1 MTEREIGGQMGICL
15 RPVGQSRG
23 GREEE
28 SDGGPGGDLAWPPV
42 VAGTN
47 GLLCLSFLICKMG

>member
-1 MTEREIGGQMGICL
+1 MGICL